1 MPYQM
6 RRGGWVGGW
15 VDGWVNSSSSFRSSY
30 RVGTLKQNE
39 LIRACLISYI
49 SYRTEHSYWLLDII
63 SCSMHAHVCMMR

>member
-6 RRGGWVGGW
+6 RRGGWVG
-15 VDGWVNSSSSFRSSY
+15 SSFRSSY
-30 RVGTLKQNE
+30 RVGTLKQSDHE

-63 SCSMHAHVCMMR
+63 SCSMHARVCMMR